1 MQVKITGMDAL
12 VSGLQSRANT
22 NQIKQI
28 VRECGTDLKSKTLT
42 NMAGA
47 YTHGYSTGRTART
60 TSLDFSDGGLTA
72 KVKPTTE
79 YFPFLEYGTRYMAAM
94 PTLKPAFDVEA
105 PLFIQKLRRVMK

>member
-1 MQVKITGMDAL
+1 MDAL

-22 NQIKQI
+22 SQIKQI
-28 VRECGTDLKSKTLT
+28 VRECGTELKSKTLT

-79 YFPFLEYGTRYMAAM
+79 AQYLNNSV
-94 PTLKPAFDVEA
+94 TLVTTEVVGVVNAS
-105 PLFIQKLRRVMK
+105 